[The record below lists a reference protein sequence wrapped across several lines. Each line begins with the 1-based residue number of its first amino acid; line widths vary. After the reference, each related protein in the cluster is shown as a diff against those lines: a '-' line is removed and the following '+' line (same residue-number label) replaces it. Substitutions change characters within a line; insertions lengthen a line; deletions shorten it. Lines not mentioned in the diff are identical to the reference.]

1 MPLLFNPHLVYPS
14 DEFGPYLELVGQ
26 IVSVNSPLSG
36 GEVGVKVK
44 TERGQ
49 FTAYVCKHMSDFV
62 GMAKWVRVRVY
73 DSGGGWYPDNRV
85 MSISQDK
92 KSLLYYPEAS
102 KS

>member
-1 MPLLFNPHLVYPS
+1 MSLLFNPHLVYPS

-26 IVSVNSPLSG
+26 VTSVNDPLSG
-36 GEVGVKVK
+36 GEVGVKVQ

-49 FTAYVCKHMSDFV
+49 FTAYVCKF
-62 GMAKWVRVRVY
+62 MAEAVKMGKWVRVRVY
-73 DSGGGWYPDNRV
+73 DVGGGWYPDNRV
-85 MSISQDK
+85 MSISQDR